1 MEKKET
7 FRYSF
12 FLSLFFV
19 PYLLTMAING
29 IETAILNR
37 SPDPEMFIPV
47 LAARQIPEDYQ
58 KEAIKAQTVI
68 ARTNFFRKI
77 EETDFSRALQETGG
91 VTENENP
98 LWKLP
103 ASVYENAAEETK
115 GQVLTANGKLKLVP
129 YHEISGGVT
138 RNGQEAFH
146 DVQYSYLKSVDS
158 SADKNS
164 PFYLNSTYISQQQ
177 MPSSL
182 NIREREASG
191 YIKSLTADGNIL
203 EGEAFT
209 RGMGLASANFSI
221 QKIGE
226 QIRFLCKGRGHG
238 LGFSQNGGNEM
249 AKGGSDWKKI
259 LETYFPEMELTI
271 YER

>member
-1 MEKKET
+1 M
-7 FRYSF
+7 
-12 FLSLFFV
+12 
-19 PYLLTMAING
+19 
-29 IETAILNR
+29 
-37 SPDPEMFIPV
+37 
-47 LAARQIPEDYQ
+47 
-58 KEAIKAQTVI
+58 
-68 ARTNFFRKI
+68 
-77 EETDFSRALQETGG
+77 
-91 VTENENP
+91 
-98 LWKLP
+98 
-103 ASVYENAAEETK
+103 
-115 GQVLTANGKLKLVP
+115 
-129 YHEISGGVT
+129 
-138 RNGQEAFH
+138 
-146 DVQYSYLKSVDS
+146 QYSYLKSVDS

-203 EGEAFT
+203 EGEAFA